1 MSTAPSAAA
10 VTRPVGDTVAT
21 TGLDDC
27 QTARL
32 VTSAT
37 EPSELDACAKSCSL
51 SPGAT
56 VVAAL
61 PAVPTWTLVTVTP
74 GDGAGEGVGF
84 EGVVGCVG
92 GALPPHAVARPA
104 TDTART
110 RRTRTALRRSTI
122 KAILSSLIVRS
133 PSITEEG
140 NSSAKP
146 VSAGW

>member
-32 VTSAT
+32 VTSVT
-37 EPSELDACAKSCSL
+37 DPSELDACAKSCSL

-61 PAVPTWTLVTVTP
+61 PAVPTWTPVTVTP
-74 GDGAGEGVGF
+74 GEGEGDGVGF

-104 TDTART
+104 MTTAIT
-110 RRTRTALRRSTI
+110 RRRRTAFLLRKM
-122 KAILSSLIVRS
+122 KAIRELLG
-133 PSITEEG
+133 P
-140 NSSAKP
+140 
-146 VSAGW
+146 AGAQV